1 MFQIT
6 LKQFQDIVEQSLVEL
21 PKEFAE
27 KMENVDIL
35 VEIWPTPDEMQ
46 SIRAHPSSL
55 LFGLYRGVPK
65 TKRLSSYSS
74 LPDKIQ
80 IFAGPIMM
88 VSSDFADLQ
97 KRIRDT
103 VFHEIG
109 HHFGLSDEQIYR
121 AVKPH
126 VTKRL

>member
-1 MFQIT
+1 MFQID
-6 LKQFQDIVEQSLVEL
+6 LEQFVNTVEKIVSSV
-21 PKEFAE
+21 PKEFSE

-35 VEIWPTPDEMQ
+35 VEIWPTEEEMQ

-80 IFAGPIMM
+80 IFAGPIM
-88 VSSDFADLQ
+88 VISTDFADLE
-97 KRIRDT
+97 KRIKDT
-103 VFHEIG
+103 VLHEIG
-109 HHFGLSDEQIYR
+109 HHFGLSDEQIYK
-121 AVKPH
+121 AQK
-126 VTKRL
+126 TTI